1 MVVANAWR
9 MRWLLIAGALAACNL
24 PTTGALDPS
33 AVATGIYTLTATSQT
48 DTCDPPRFVGSAT
61 VPVFANGTLIEITD
75 ESSSVTAPTIARY
88 SLAAANGYAA
98 QIPPA
103 TATFAPCPSGGSFSL
118 GFTLTAASSTSID
131 VSDEEAWTIASPCAD
146 TTIDAATVPAATCA
160 TSRTLHY
167 ALVQPC
173 ATPCTIIVTDLVPS
187 CTCPQ
192 GSAAANPLSMSGNA
206 LDRGP

>member
-1 MVVANAWR
+1 
-9 MRWLLIAGALAACNL
+9 MRRLLIASALAACNL
-24 PTTGALDPS
+24 PTTAALDPS
-33 AVATGIYTLTATSQT
+33 AVGTGIYTLTATSQT

-61 VPVFANGTLIEITD
+61 VPVFASGTSIVITD
-75 ESSSVTAPTIARY
+75 ENSSVTEPTIARY
-88 SLAAANGYAA
+88 PLAAANGYAA

-118 GFTLTAASSTSID
+118 DLTLTAASSTSID
-131 VSDEEAWTIASPCAD
+131 VSDAEAWTIVSPCPG
-146 TTIDAATVPAATCA
+146 TTIDAATVPSATCA

-173 ATPCTIIVTDLVPS
+173 ATPCTIIETNLVPR

-192 GSAAANPLSMSGNA
+192 GSAAATSP
-206 LDRGP
+206 P